1 MKQYIKYII
10 LFIILIFVGIVGVNL
25 YNNKNFQ
32 DSTKTTPKV
41 TSKEKNNT
49 NSSTKT
55 KQDEKTNTEEKK
67 ETNEDTKKTT
77 EENTTDSTKNNKNET
92 TTSNVSSNT
101 QSSSSTNHSSSS
113 STSNSN
119 STQSTSPQSN
129 SSTANTS
136 NNSNNSSSNTAQKS
150 SSGYNVLEVDPS
162 TNTQSSTNNNFS
174 SSSISTYDNEN
185 NSSMNRANTTQD
197 NNTTNTEV
205 DHIIDV
211 EIDNSSPTKNTT
223 ESNTS
228 SNNSDSNSD
237 SDSNSNSSSSSSNNT
252 SNNKNNTD
260 SNNTSNNTT
269 STDQTI
275 IKDGDVI
282 GATGYGAVPSMNVLR
297 TKPNS
302 NSTVITR
309 IELNTPFR
317 IIGKSS
323 NGNWWRVKYK
333 GKYGYVDNNYCLI
346 NLPDYIPSITY
357 YIVDAEK
364 DNSVSSGVKLS
375 IYGKKLYTAGKVYNS
390 RLERDEYIVPVTYT
404 FAKKILK
411 AQKLALKDGYS
422 LKIYDAYRPTSVAK
436 QVRDSL
442 AELYNSNATVR
453 KNINY
458 SFENG
463 NTYEWGKSWFI
474 AQNLSAHSLA
484 SAIDV
489 SLTKKGETKSLKMPS
504 KMNELSAKSIKYRYG
519 VSGQTTVRNDL
530 YSSNMNSAAKKLDAY
545 MMNSG
550 LTSLASEWWH
560 FQDNVS
566 YSRMK
571 EYIPNGLNFQ
581 PTKIVSKKIN

>member
-49 NSSTKT
+49 NPSTKT

-129 SSTANTS
+129 SSTTNTS

-228 SNNSDSNSD
+228 SNNSDSNS
-237 SDSNSNSSSSSSNNT
+237 NSNSSSSNNT

-282 GATGYGAVPSMNVLR
+282 GATGYGAVPSVNVLR

-422 LKIYDAYRPTSVAK
+422 LKIYDAYRPTSVAI

-530 YSSNMNSAAKKLDAY
+530 YSSNMTPAAKKLDAY

>member
-129 SSTANTS
+129 SSTTNTS

-223 ESNTS
+223 KSNTS
-228 SNNSDSNSD
+228 SNNSDSNS
-237 SDSNSNSSSSSSNNT
+237 NSNSSSSNNT

-282 GATGYGAVPSMNVLR
+282 GATGYGAVPSVNVLR

-422 LKIYDAYRPTSVAK
+422 LKIYDAYRPTSVAI

-530 YSSNMNSAAKKLDAY
+530 YSSNMTPAAKKLDAY

>member
-101 QSSSSTNHSSSS
+101 QSTSSTNNSSSS

-119 STQSTSPQSN
+119 STQSTSSQSN
-129 SSTANTS
+129 SSTTNTS
-136 NNSNNSSSNTAQKS
+136 NNSNNNSSNTAQKS
-150 SSGYNVLEVDPS
+150 SSEYNVLEVDSS

-185 NSSMNRANTTQD
+185 NSSMNKSNTTQD

-205 DHIIDV
+205 DNIIDV
-211 EIDNSSPTKNTT
+211 EIDNSSSTKNTT
-223 ESNTS
+223 KSNTS
-228 SNNSDSNSD
+228 SNNSDSNSN
-237 SDSNSNSSSSSSNNT
+237 SNSNSSNNT
-252 SNNKNNTD
+252 SNSENNTD

-530 YSSNMNSAAKKLDAY
+530 YSSNMTPAAKKLDAY

>member
-1 MKQYIKYII
+1 MKQYLKYII

-41 TSKEKNNT
+41 TSKEKKNT

-129 SSTANTS
+129 SSTTNTS

-223 ESNTS
+223 KSNTS
-228 SNNSDSNSD
+228 SNNSDSNS
-237 SDSNSNSSSSSSNNT
+237 NSNSSSSNNT

-282 GATGYGAVPSMNVLR
+282 GATGYGAVPSVNVLR

-422 LKIYDAYRPTSVAK
+422 LKIYDAYRPTSVAI

>member
-129 SSTANTS
+129 SSTTNTS

-223 ESNTS
+223 KSNTS
-228 SNNSDSNSD
+228 SNNSDSNS
-237 SDSNSNSSSSSSNNT
+237 NSNSSSSNNT

-269 STDQTI
+269 SIDQTI

-282 GATGYGAVPSMNVLR
+282 GATGYGAVPSVNVLR

-422 LKIYDAYRPTSVAK
+422 LKIYDAYRPTSVAI

-530 YSSNMNSAAKKLDAY
+530 YSSNMTPAAKKLDAY

>member
-49 NSSTKT
+49 NPSTKT

-129 SSTANTS
+129 SSTTNTS

-228 SNNSDSNSD
+228 SNNSDSNS
-237 SDSNSNSSSSSSNNT
+237 NSNSSSSNNT

-282 GATGYGAVPSMNVLR
+282 GATGYGAVPSVNVLR

>member
-1 MKQYIKYII
+1 M
-10 LFIILIFVGIVGVNL
+10 
-25 YNNKNFQ
+25 
-32 DSTKTTPKV
+32 
-41 TSKEKNNT
+41 
-49 NSSTKT
+49 
-55 KQDEKTNTEEKK
+55 
-67 ETNEDTKKTT
+67 
-77 EENTTDSTKNNKNET
+77 
-92 TTSNVSSNT
+92 
-101 QSSSSTNHSSSS
+101 
-113 STSNSN
+113 
-119 STQSTSPQSN
+119 
-129 SSTANTS
+129 
-136 NNSNNSSSNTAQKS
+136 
-150 SSGYNVLEVDPS
+150 
-162 TNTQSSTNNNFS
+162 
-174 SSSISTYDNEN
+174 
-185 NSSMNRANTTQD
+185 
-197 NNTTNTEV
+197 
-205 DHIIDV
+205 
-211 EIDNSSPTKNTT
+211 
-223 ESNTS
+223 
-228 SNNSDSNSD
+228 
-237 SDSNSNSSSSSSNNT
+237 
-252 SNNKNNTD
+252 
-260 SNNTSNNTT
+260 
-269 STDQTI
+269 
-275 IKDGDVI
+275 
-282 GATGYGAVPSMNVLR
+282 
-297 TKPNS
+297 
-302 NSTVITR
+302 
-309 IELNTPFR
+309 
-317 IIGKSS
+317 
-323 NGNWWRVKYK
+323 
-333 GKYGYVDNNYCLI
+333 I

-422 LKIYDAYRPTSVAK
+422 LKIYDAYRPTSVAI

-530 YSSNMNSAAKKLDAY
+530 YSSNLTPAAKKLDAY

>member
-129 SSTANTS
+129 SSTTNTS

-228 SNNSDSNSD
+228 SNNSDSNS
-237 SDSNSNSSSSSSNNT
+237 NSNSSSSNNT

-282 GATGYGAVPSMNVLR
+282 GATGYGAVPSVNVLR

>member
-10 LFIILIFVGIVGVNL
+10 LFIILVFIGIVGVNL

-32 DSTKTTPKV
+32 DSNITTPKV
-41 TSKEKNNT
+41 TSKEKNST
-49 NSSTKT
+49 NSNIDT
-55 KQDEKTNTEEKK
+55 KQEDKTNEEENK
-67 ETNEDTKKTT
+67 EIKKTP
-77 EENTTDSTKNNKNET
+77 EENTTTSTKNNKNET
-92 TTSNVSSNT
+92 TTSNASSNT
-101 QSSSSTNHSSSS
+101 QSSSSTNN
-113 STSNSN
+113 TSNSN
-119 STQSTSPQSN
+119 SSNSDSTKNTTSQSN
-129 SSTANTS
+129 SSNMNTP
-136 NNSNNSSSNTAQKS
+136 NNNSSNTTQKN
-150 SSGYNVLEVDPS
+150 SSGYNVLDVDAS
-162 TNTQSSTNNNFS
+162 TNTQSSTNNNS
-174 SSSISTYDNEN
+174 SNSSISTYDTESNASINVSTSQNNDINDTESETEN
-185 NSSMNRANTTQD
+185 
-197 NNTTNTEV
+197 
-205 DHIIDV
+205 ILDV
-211 EIDNSSPTKNTT
+211 EIDNSSPTKSITKP
-223 ESNTS
+223 NTS
-228 SNNSDSNSD
+228 SNSSNS
-237 SDSNSNSSSSSSNNT
+237 SSNSNSNSSNNNTNNNNT
-252 SNNKNNTD
+252 SNST
-260 SNNTSNNTT
+260 NNTSNNTT
-269 STDQTI
+269 TTEQKI

-309 IELNTPFR
+309 IELNSPFR

-323 NGNWWRVKYK
+323 NGNWWKVKYK
-333 GKYGYVDNNYCLI
+333 GKYGYVDNTYCLI

-375 IYGKKLYTAGKVYNS
+375 IYGKKLYASGKVYNQ
-390 RLERDEYIVPVTYT
+390 RLERDEYIVPVTYS

-422 LKIYDAYRPTSVAK
+422 LKIYDAYRPTSVAT

-442 AELYNSNATVR
+442 AELYNNNATVR

-463 NTYEWGKSWFI
+463 NTYEWGQGWFI

-504 KMNELSAKSIKYRYG
+504 QMNELSAKSIKYRYG

-530 YSSNMNSAAKKLDAY
+530 YSSNMTPAAKRLDAY